1 LTLLVCLVAGAQAT
15 SLPERTFDVAEISA
29 VPTGEVHDLISP
41 SLSPDGSVAA
51 FSADDA
57 QAGGNQEVYSADT
70 FTGANNLVSIT
81 PAGVAANGSSTAPS
95 LSGDGSTIAFQ
106 SSATNLVA
114 GVSIARDNVYVRL
127 PDGAIELVSAT
138 PDGAEPNGAST
149 QPVLSG
155 NGVFVAYTST
165 ATNLITGA
173 VSAHSQ
179 VYVTDVY
186 TRKTRLVSVAENGR
200 PGDGWASNP
209 AINSDGKDV
218 TFDSAS
224 RDLVST
230 RVNAP
235 QVYLRALDRNRTALI
250 SVTSGGRPQNRAVAP
265 PFRQISS
272 ISANG
277 EMVAFDSNADNL
289 VLGDTNKSTD
299 VFVRDLKDSTTNLVS
314 VNNAGYEGDSD
325 SFAPSISAD
334 GTKVAFE
341 SFASNLARGGGP
353 AENVF
358 VRDLTL
364 NATTVVD
371 VGPDGQSPG
380 REQVPE
386 LLQRPAISSDGWSV
400 AFESSAPGL
409 TAQHSRNVRL
419 FLRMLDPPIA
429 TFTRP
434 APTSVTGSS
443 VTLHYRG
450 DDPDARSF
458 LCQVDSQEPFTCGA
472 RQVTFSG
479 LAPGPHVLSVR
490 AGGTG
495 MLYQLIG
502 LTDRVEVSR

>member
-1 LTLLVCLVAGAQAT
+1 
-15 SLPERTFDVAEISA
+15 
-29 VPTGEVHDLISP
+29 
-41 SLSPDGSVAA
+41 
-51 FSADDA
+51 
-57 QAGGNQEVYSADT
+57 
-70 FTGANNLVSIT
+70 
-81 PAGVAANGSSTAPS
+81 
-95 LSGDGSTIAFQ
+95 
-106 SSATNLVA
+106 
-114 GVSIARDNVYVRL
+114 
-127 PDGAIELVSAT
+127 
-138 PDGAEPNGAST
+138 
-149 QPVLSG
+149 
-155 NGVFVAYTST
+155 
-165 ATNLITGA
+165 
-173 VSAHSQ
+173 
-179 VYVTDVY
+179 
-186 TRKTRLVSVAENGR
+186 
-200 PGDGWASNP
+200 
-209 AINSDGKDV
+209 
-218 TFDSAS
+218 
-224 RDLVST
+224 
-230 RVNAP
+230 
-235 QVYLRALDRNRTALI
+235 
-250 SVTSGGRPQNRAVAP
+250 
-265 PFRQISS
+265 
-272 ISANG
+272 
-277 EMVAFDSNADNL
+277 MVAFDSNADNL